1 MGRRR
6 AGGTRR
12 SPSLPDVSGFT
23 SSSRALVQGSGRR
36 VLVTGA
42 TGLVGSHLVE
52 WLGRSGWSV
61 RALVRDTRAAA
72 WVGELGASELRRGDV
87 LDEASLTSAAMGC
100 EIIFHT
106 AAAITPSR
114 SDWESYRS
122 TNVEGTR
129 MAVDAARTSG
139 ARLMHVSSVAV
150 YGPKGRFRP
159 EGPTVESIPLEPL
172 PERAYYARS
181 KRESEQLVMG
191 AHERG
196 EIWATV
202 VRPDVIYGR
211 RDRQFVPRFAKIFS
225 TIHVMPLPGGG
236 HNTLAIIHAANV
248 ADCAI
253 RAATADVAGGKAY
266 NVTNEGDVT
275 LGRFVRLAA
284 AGLGTRVLGLPVPLF
299 VMERGLS
306 TTKRIARW
314 LHLPGAAVLQHASLG
329 FLARDNPF
337 SSELAQRELGWM
349 PVVAPTTGIP
359 DAFRWWKTNR

>member
-1 MGRRR
+1 M
-6 AGGTRR
+6 
-12 SPSLPDVSGFT
+12 SGAA
-23 SSSRALVQGSGRR
+23 SSSRVLDQGAGRR

-42 TGLVGSHLVE
+42 TGLVGSHIVE
-52 WLGRSGWSV
+52 RLGRSGWFV

-72 WVGELGASELRRGDV
+72 WVGELGASELTRGDV
-87 LDEASLTSAAMGC
+87 LDEAS
-100 EIIFHT
+100 FT
-106 AAAITPSR
+106 AAAITPKR
-114 SDWESYRS
+114 GDWESYRA

-129 MAVDAARTSG
+129 MAIDAARTSG

-181 KRESEQLVMG
+181 KRESEHLVMA
-191 AHERG
+191 AHARG
-196 EIWATV
+196 EIWATA

-211 RDRQFVPRFAKIFS
+211 RDRQFVPRFAKLFS
-225 TIHVMPLPGGG
+225 TIHAMLLPGGG

-253 RAATADVAGGKAY
+253 RAATSEVAGGKAY

-275 LGRFVRLAA
+275 LSQFVRLAA
-284 AGLGTRVLGLPVPLF
+284 AGLGTRVVGLPVPLT
-299 VMERGLS
+299 VMKGGLQAV
-306 TTKRIARW
+306 KRVARW
-314 LHLPGAAVLQHASLG
+314 LHLPGAGVLQHASLG
-329 FLARDNPF
+329 FIARDNPF

-349 PVVAPTTGIP
+349 PVVAPTMGIP

>member
-1 MGRRR
+1 M
-6 AGGTRR
+6 
-12 SPSLPDVSGFT
+12 SGAP
-23 SSSRALVQGSGRR
+23 SSSRSLVQGAGRR

-42 TGLVGSHLVE
+42 TGLVGSHIVE
-52 WLGRSGWSV
+52 RLGMSGWSV
-61 RALVRDTRAAA
+61 RALVRDTRAAS
-72 WVGELGASELRRGDV
+72 WVGGLGASELRRGDV
-87 LDEASLTSAAMGC
+87 LDEASFTAAAMGC

-106 AAAITPSR
+106 AAAITPER
-114 SDWESYRS
+114 GDWESYRV

-129 MAVDAARTSG
+129 MAIDAARTSG

-181 KRESEQLVMG
+181 KRESEHLVMG
-191 AHERG
+191 AHGRG
-196 EIWATV
+196 EIWATA

-225 TIHVMPLPGGG
+225 TLHAMPLPGGG

-253 RAATADVAGGKAY
+253 RAATSDVAGGKAY

-275 LGRFVRLAA
+275 LGQFVRLAA
-284 AGLGTRVLGLPVPLF
+284 AGLGTRVVGLPVPLG
-299 VMERGLS
+299 VVKGGLQAI
-306 TTKRIARW
+306 KRIARW
-314 LHLPGAAVLQHASLG
+314 LHLPGAGVLQHASLG
-329 FLARDNPF
+329 FIARDNPF
-337 SSELAQRELGWM
+337 SSELAQRDLGWT
-349 PVVAPTTGIP
+349 PVVAPSTGIP